1 MKNKSFSLIELLVV
15 IAIIGLLASI
25 ILVSLKGVRE
35 KAEIAKG
42 LEFSQ
47 SIQHALGADAV
58 GIWSFDEDSG
68 STANDNS
75 GYGNSGTL
83 YNFASPY
90 GWTSE
95 TPHKIVG
102 SGQGKYA
109 LSFDG
114 VNDWVGLPEPPAEST
129 NINTG
134 SVSAWIKTSN
144 AGNSYRGIVV
154 KQLAYGMF
162 LRDNLFVIY
171 DWSSGEK
178 STGINLADG
187 NWHFVGFTFQ
197 SGVTDGTKL
206 YIDSQLKLT
215 TTLTISN
222 QNEGVAIGAGVNP
235 ASAQFFTGLI
245 DEVRIYSQALSLAE
259 IQKHYAEG
267 LGRYRLTQINK

>member
-1 MKNKSFSLIELLVV
+1 
-15 IAIIGLLASI
+15 
-25 ILVSLKGVRE
+25 
-35 KAEIAKG
+35 
-42 LEFSQ
+42 
-47 SIQHALGADAV
+47 
-58 GIWSFDEDSG
+58 
-68 STANDNS
+68 
-75 GYGNSGTL
+75 
-83 YNFASPY
+83 
-90 GWTSE
+90 
-95 TPHKIVG
+95 
-102 SGQGKYA
+102 
-109 LSFDG
+109 
-114 VNDWVGLPEPPAEST
+114 
-129 NINTG
+129 
-134 SVSAWIKTSN
+134 
-144 AGNSYRGIVV
+144 
-154 KQLAYGMF
+154 MF

-245 DEVRIYSQALSLAE
+245 DEVRIYNEALPQAE
-259 IQKHYAEG
+259 IQKHYVEG

>member
-1 MKNKSFSLIELLVV
+1 MTAEMTETHTT
-15 IAIIGLLASI
+15 LA
-25 ILVSLKGVRE
+25 
-35 KAEIAKG
+35 
-42 LEFSQ
+42 
-47 SIQHALGADAV
+47 D
-58 GIWSFDEDSG
+58 
-68 STANDNS
+68 TS
-75 GYGNSGTL
+75 GYGNNGT
-83 YNFASPY
+83 NHGAICREDSPF
-90 GWTSE
+90 
-95 TPHKIVG
+95 HVVG
-102 SGQGKYA
+102 SGGGKRA